1 VAITFPLTLL
11 SSPGFTDAVFSA
23 QSVVAATI
31 SPFTFDQQLQKHP
44 GQRWGIQASLPPM
57 QRADAENWI
66 SFLLKLNGIEGTFLI
81 GDPGGRIPRGIATG
95 TPLVNGASQT
105 GNSINTDGWTAS
117 QTGIL
122 KAGDYVQFGTGDTAR
137 LHKVLNDADSDVAGN
152 ATFDIWPSL
161 RESPVDN
168 SSIIIQNTVGMFR
181 MSSNNM
187 SWSIDTA
194 LIYGLSFEAVEV
206 L

>member
-1 VAITFPLTLL
+1 MPITFPLSLPT
-11 SSPGFTDAVFSA
+11 SPGFTDAVFTA
-23 QSVVAATI
+23 QSVVAATT
-31 SPFTFDQQLQKHP
+31 SPFTFDQQVQKHP
-44 GQRWGIQASLPPM
+44 GQRWSIQASLPTM
-57 QRADAENWI
+57 QRINAEEWI

-81 GDPGGRIPRGIATG
+81 GDPSGKAPQGVGTG
-95 TPLVNGASQT
+95 SPLVKGASQS
-105 GNSINTDGWTAS
+105 GNSLITDGWTVS

-122 KAGDYVQFGTGDTAR
+122 KAGDYFQLGSGATAR
-137 LHKVLNDADSDVAGN
+137 LHKVLNDANSDGSGN

-161 RESPVDN
+161 RESPVDD
-168 SSIIIQNTVGMFR
+168 STIIVNNTIGVFR

-194 LIYGLSFEAVEV
+194 VLYGLSIDAVEV